1 MRIALEFQADLK
13 VGTPEGTEQG
23 GSPKVDGSHQATEEV
38 EVEEMACPLHD
49 PGLDPVPPAF
59 QLLQHQPPT
68 PLGSCACQGS
78 NQKSCLWVHLLSTC
92 HLYV

>member
-1 MRIALEFQADLK
+1 MRITLEFQADLK
-13 VGTPEGTEQG
+13 VGKPECIEQG
-23 GSPKVDGSHQATEEV
+23 GLPKVDGSHQATEGV
-38 EVEEMACPLHD
+38 DVEELACPLHD

-78 NQKSCLWVHLLSTC
+78 N
-92 HLYV
+92 